1 MPSESLSDVKQGD
14 WIRACR
20 KLGLEIDTRRGKGG
34 HVLAKHPNNG
44 AKYTIQ
50 SDLHKVINIKI
61 FNKLKQWG
69 FAEDQIFEALR

>member
-1 MPSESLSDVKQGD
+1 MPSESLADIKQRD

-20 KLGLEIDTRRGKGG
+20 KLGVLILTKRGKGG

-44 AKYTIQ
+44 TKYTIQ
-50 SDLHKVINIKI
+50 HDLHKDLNKKI

-69 FAEDQIFEALR
+69 FTDDQVFKALR